1 MAQGLIQSIL
11 EEVAKFQNAKM
22 KEYQNISHIMTK
34 ECEILVP
41 NKTEEYTF
49 RLNEGWKIIGQDKDY
64 LIVRRN

>member
-1 MAQGLIQSIL
+1 MSQGLIQTIL

-22 KEYQNISHIMTK
+22 KEYQNISHIMTQ
-34 ECEILVP
+34 ECELLVP

-64 LIVRRN
+64 LIIRRI